1 LQRSCPD
8 PTARCGYERGDGAS
22 GARPSVAS
30 SKKGPAHRTTRAP
43 VWACA
48 FALLLAR
55 GAQADTITLNNGRV
69 IEADRTWY
77 DGSQLRYEKDG
88 AAFGLPRR
96 LVARVERGAPE
107 PANPDVQ
114 RAKQELAAGHAPE
127 AVRLLTAALAR
138 GIQPPEAL
146 YLLVEAHLACGDPV
160 AARTAAER
168 GLSIQP
174 QDARLHA
181 LRGDALLAAGE
192 RLAAE
197 LAYRRSVQIRPDADV
212 QRKLGALTPAPAAAV
227 PIGAQLR
234 IRYDGSVNEPLGAQ
248 VLAALGEAFA
258 EYERHFGPVMTQPVT
273 VVLQTTTEFQGD
285 TRNPEWAAGIND
297 GTIRAPVGG
306 LDRVTPSLLK
316 VLRHELAHSFV
327 TAATNG
333 NCPTWLQEGIAEW
346 LEGADATR
354 DDAIVATAMRE
365 QRLVSLLALDSGF
378 RHLSA
383 PEATVAYAESHSAVV
398 HILRTRG
405 EAGLKRLL
413 AALGDGLPIEEAFVV
428 ALADSY
434 SEFSRAWTAHLLAA
448 APR

>member
-1 LQRSCPD
+1 
-8 PTARCGYERGDGAS
+8 
-22 GARPSVAS
+22 V
-30 SKKGPAHRTTRAP
+30 
-43 VWACA
+43 A
-48 FALLLAR
+48 FAFVLACGLTPFLAR
-55 GAQADTITLNNGRV
+55 ASRADTITLNNGRV

-96 LVARVERGAPE
+96 LVARVDRGAPE
-107 PANPDVQ
+107 PPNADVQ
-114 RAKQELAAGHAPE
+114 RARQELTAGHAPE
-127 AVRLLTAALAR
+127 AVRLLTAALAH
-138 GIQPPEAL
+138 GDQSPEVL
-146 YLLVEAHLACGDPV
+146 YLLVEAYLACGDPV
-160 AARTAAER
+160 AARTTAER

-192 RLAAE
+192 RLPAE

-212 QRKLGALTPAPAAAV
+212 QRKLSALTPPPAV
-227 PIGAQLR
+227 VTPIGAQMR

-248 VLAALGEAFA
+248 VLAALAEAFA

-273 VVLQTTTEFQGD
+273 VVLQTSTEFQGD
-285 TRNPEWAAGIND
+285 TRNPEWAVGIND

-306 LDRVTPSLLK
+306 LDRVTPSLVR

-327 TAATNG
+327 TAATGG

-346 LEGADATR
+346 LEGADVAR
-354 DDAIVATAMRE
+354 DDATVVAALRE
-365 QRLVSLLALDSGF
+365 QRVVSLLALDSGF

-383 PEATVAYAESHSAVV
+383 AEATVAYAESHSAVA

-434 SEFSRAWTAHLLAA
+434 AEFYRAWTAHLLAGAPPARGPTSSA
-448 APR
+448 APPAR